1 MAWYERHASDLER
14 LEFSRL
20 AELYALLRRWK
31 EAIPELPWHPIREF
45 ETKMANDAF
54 ELEDFLYEE
63 SSSEMIGVL
72 KMGLRKLLVDW
83 EPVFADLRAKRSP
96 LLSRALRLAEEEA
109 LRYSSSQWKDRSEE
123 RFPTLGPVFAAYR
136 ETPFYTLYR
145 DQLVIIR
152 QTESELLFFTS
163 HPVLD
168 LESSWMRGF
177 VSALRPSVHVEP
189 FSFGDRTAFAWREN
203 PA

>member
-20 AELYALLRRWK
+20 AELYALLKRWK
-31 EAIPELPWHPIREF
+31 ESVPDLSWKPVHEF
-45 ETKMANDAF
+45 EAKLANDTF
-54 ELEDFLYEE
+54 ELDDFLYEE
-63 SSSEMIGVL
+63 TGAEMVATL
-72 KMGLRKLLVDW
+72 KQILRTLLMDW
-83 EPVFADLRAKRSP
+83 ESVFATLREKRSP

-109 LRYSSSQWKDRSEE
+109 LRYSSTQWKDRSDD
-123 RFPTLGPVFAAYR
+123 RFPSLGPVFAAYR

-152 QTESELLFFTS
+152 QTASELLFFTQ

-168 LESSWMRGF
+168 LESAWMRGF

-189 FSFGDRTAFAWREN
+189 YDFGDRMAFAWREIR
-203 PA
+203 A